1 MKIKN
6 KLVAGTI
13 MLGSIPAIIGCFII
27 GTIALNAGKASL
39 ETQIDSKLTV
49 VRDLTAENINNY
61 LDTIH
66 NQILSFSNDYMI
78 IDAMSAFSEDFRDYI
93 VEAPEFYQPGIR
105 DQVVDY
111 YQNDFGKVFQEKNN
125 GNSPNIRDMTR
136 QLDSTTIAL
145 QYAYIANNKNPLGS
159 KDALMRSGG
168 DSAYDRSHE
177 KYHSH
182 IRDFLLRFEYY
193 DIFLV
198 DPDSGK
204 IVYSVYKEL
213 DYATSLR
220 DGPYASSGI
229 GETFQLANAK
239 TNRDVVVFTD
249 FKPYLPSYDAPAAFI
264 ASPIF
269 NDDNKKVGILIFQ
282 MPVNKINSVMTHH
295 SNWKKSGLGLSG
307 ETYLVGQDFTMRSMS
322 RFMIED
328 KDEYLKVLANTGT
341 NADIVQSINDK
352 DTNIGLQSVKTKGTQ
367 AALSGE
373 TGFDTFVD
381 YRGVSVISSYR
392 PLIFEGVTWAI
403 MSEIDEEEAFQSI
416 TALNRTVY
424 TTLAFTAV
432 ITIVVGALIGIGF
445 AFTIINPI
453 NKTVSMVKNIA
464 QGGGDLTQR
473 LNESNNDELGELGQW
488 FNIFM
493 QKLQNMISELNTSV
507 DVLASS
513 SLQLS
518 TLSEETKNNINN
530 QYSQTEQA
538 ATSMTEI
545 SSTIDEVARNTSS
558 AAEMSNYAL
567 STSKSGQ
574 ELVHH
579 FNASIEQLAKEID
592 STSIIIGQLHQ
603 DSDEVGKVL
612 QVIESIAEQTNL
624 LALNA
629 AIEAARA
636 GETGRGFAVV
646 ADEVRTLAKRTQDST
661 QEIHRIINSLQ
672 TGSLKSVEAMNS
684 SKKWSEESRGRMQQA
699 NNAFDQITAC
709 IDDLNA
715 NSLQIASATEEQQCA
730 TREVS
735 ENIVSIS
742 TASDYSYK
750 AAVMIAE
757 SSTQLS
763 SLAISI
769 KELTKQ
775 YNV

>member
-6 KLVAGTI
+6 KLVVGTAMI
-13 MLGSIPAIIGCFII
+13 AAIPAIIGCFII
-27 GTIALNAGKASL
+27 GSIALNSGKSSL
-39 ETQIDSKLTV
+39 EGQAESKLTV
-49 VRDLTAENINNY
+49 IRDLTSENINDY
-61 LDTIH
+61 LNTIQH
-66 NQILSFSNDYMI
+66 QILSFSNDYMI
-78 IDAMSAFSEDFRDYI
+78 IDAMSEFSEGFRNYAIEVPD
-93 VEAPEFYQPGIR
+93 FYQPDMR
-105 DQVVDY
+105 EEVVNY
-111 YQNDFGKVFQEKNN
+111 YQNDFGRVFQEKNN
-125 GNSPNIRDMTR
+125 GNSPNISEMTR

-159 KDALMRSGG
+159 KDALMAS
-168 DSAYDRSHE
+168 DVISAYDRSHK

-182 IRDFLLRFEYY
+182 IRDFLMRFEYY

-213 DYATSLR
+213 DYATSLY
-220 DGPYASSGI
+220 DGPYANSGI
-229 GETFQLANAK
+229 GETFKLANAK
-239 TNRDVVVFTD
+239 SNRDAVVLTD

-269 NDDNKKVGILIFQ
+269 NDDNTKIGILIFQ
-282 MPVNKINSVMTHH
+282 MPIDKINAVMTHH
-295 SNWKKSGLGLSG
+295 ANWEKSGLGLSG
-307 ETYLVGQDFTMRSMS
+307 ETYLVAQDFTMRSMS
-322 RFMIED
+322 RSMIED
-328 KDEYLKVLANTGT
+328 KAEYLKLLADTGT
-341 NADIVQSINDK
+341 NSDVIKNIRDK
-352 DTNIGLQSVKTKGTQ
+352 DTNIGLQLAKTKGTQ

-373 TGFDTFVD
+373 TGFDTFLD
-381 YRGVSVISSYR
+381 YRNVSVLSAYK
-392 PLIFEGVTWAI
+392 PLEFEGVNWAI

-416 TALNRTVY
+416 IALSGTVY
-424 TTLAFTAV
+424 TTLIATV
-432 ITIVVGALIGIGF
+432 IVAITVGLLIGIGF
-445 AFTIINPI
+445 ALIITNPI
-453 NKTVSMVKNIA
+453 NQTVSMIKNIA
-464 QGGGDLTQR
+464 QNGGDLTQR
-473 LNESNNDELGELGQW
+473 LNENTNDELSELGKW
-488 FNIFM
+488 FNLFM
-493 QKLQNMISELNTSV
+493 QKLQHMISELNLSV
-507 DVLASS
+507 DTLASS
-513 SLQLS
+513 SGQLS
-518 TLSEETKNNINN
+518 TLAEETKDNVNV
-530 QYSQTEQA
+530 QFSQTEQV

-545 SSTIDEVARNTSS
+545 SATIEEVARSTSS
-558 AAEMSNYAL
+558 VADMSNYAL

-684 SKKWSEESRGRMQQA
+684 SKKWSEESRNRMQQA
-699 NNAFDQITAC
+699 NNSFDKITTC

-715 NSLQIASATEEQQCA
+715 NSLQIASATEEQQCT

-742 TASDYSYK
+742 TASDNSYK
-750 AAVMIAE
+750 AAVIIAE

-775 YNV
+775 YKV